1 MKKIPNGRQS
11 INEKDLLSVTQA
23 LKRDLITTGNLVDDF
38 ESKIKNYLKSKY
50 VRVCSS
56 GTAGLHLSLMAI
68 NVKKNDIIIMP
79 SINFIAVYNMS
90 KLLGARVVL
99 ADVDKNTG
107 QMTPDT
113 LRDCIKRN
121 NLKKIKAIIT
131 MYLGGYPENVFEF
144 YKIKKK
150 I

>member
-1 MKKIPNGRQS
+1 
-11 INEKDLLSVTQA
+11 
-23 LKRDLITTGNLVDDF
+23 
-38 ESKIKNYLKSKY
+38 
-50 VRVCSS
+50 
-56 GTAGLHLSLMAI
+56 
-68 NVKKNDIIIMP
+68 
-79 SINFIAVYNMS
+79 MS

-121 NLKKIKAIIT
+121 NLKIKAIIT

-144 YKIKKK
+144 YKNKKYKCYLIEDACHAFGAKYSFRNK
-150 I
+150 IIT

>member
-1 MKKIPNGRQS
+1 M
-11 INEKDLLSVTQA
+11 
-23 LKRDLITTGNLVDDF
+23 
-38 ESKIKNYLKSKY
+38 
-50 VRVCSS
+50 CSS

-90 KLLGARVVL
+90 KLLKIARVVL

-144 YKIKKK
+144 YKIKKN
-150 I
+150 INAI